1 MSMFRLGDAAKAV
14 AGWPEAVLLFA
25 LLVKMGCRLF
35 GRALPWTNQQVVSLK
50 IGSTSMDLKSY

>member
-14 AGWPEAVLLFA
+14 AGGPEAVLLFA

-35 GRALPWTNQQVVSLK
+35 GRALPWTNHTTKQDGRRTTA
-50 IGSTSMDLKSY
+50 GSKDGN